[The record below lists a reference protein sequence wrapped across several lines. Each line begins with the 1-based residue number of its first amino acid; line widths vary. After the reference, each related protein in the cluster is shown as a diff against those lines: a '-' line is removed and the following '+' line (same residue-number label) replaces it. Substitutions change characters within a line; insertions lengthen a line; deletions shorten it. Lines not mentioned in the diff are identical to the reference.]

1 MDIHPP
7 QESSKSSRRLTIWL
21 EIEAEEGE
29 KGEDADIGDIIAAN
43 NVGRDT
49 IEALREEGYTV
60 NLPTGATRGGPEI
73 LVEVVTTV
81 SNVVANAWEH
91 KEIYER
97 VLADASALVGI
108 CGGIVPVV
116 KWLFQAHKKRAGNE
130 EAPMKI
136 TVDIDELSVVVE
148 AADMELAEEA
158 AIKLANQLYISNP
171 AAAAKVT
178 AKSKTRIKG
187 HLPRKAR
194 RKRR

>member
-7 QESSKSSRRLTIWL
+7 RESSKSSRRLTIWL
-21 EIEAEEGE
+21 EIEAEGE
-29 KGEDADIGDIIAAN
+29 KGEDADIGDIVAAN

-97 VLADASALVGI
+97 VLADASALVGV
-108 CGGIVPVV
+108 CGGIVPVA

-136 TVDIDELSVVVE
+136 TEDIDELSV
-148 AADMELAEEA
+148 
-158 AIKLANQLYISNP
+158 
-171 AAAAKVT
+171 AKVHV
-178 AKSKTRIKG
+178 SLDIEVS
-187 HLPRKAR
+187 AR
-194 RKRR
+194 RRWITRVALRGLWHERGWRRRAHGHNGTLRRTNVP